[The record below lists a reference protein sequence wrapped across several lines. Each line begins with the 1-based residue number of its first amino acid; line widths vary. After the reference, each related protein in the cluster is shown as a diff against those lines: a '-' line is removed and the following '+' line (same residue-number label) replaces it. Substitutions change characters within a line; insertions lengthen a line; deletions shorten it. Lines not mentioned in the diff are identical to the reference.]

1 MFFLIDDNIFPP
13 VSLPRCSCGWSW
25 WSQISTWAPFSSLK
39 TSSVSSKWPPPRLL
53 YRSATPSAPLWEEQ
67 TPAWRGFWSDFDFQ
81 MLEERICLPFL
92 KEEAAAEK
100 SGIYLWKIVCCAITE
115 KSRKYF
121 SSFSISCHWKYLKR
135 ATRESNSCQYFF
147 LHILNILNIWGI
159 TIQLCLSYDIGALPN
174 PLSNTSP
181 CYVTSSTQIS
191 IMCRSDHF
199 ILRKSES
206 DQKKNEKNHILSLQF
221 LGLARLAKSAL
232 TVRLSSNGGE
242 AGHLVH
248 LGPSAQDVIL
258 T

>member
-1 MFFLIDDNIFPP
+1 MATASPP
-13 VSLPRCSCGWSW
+13 LPFRNSLSSSLRG
-25 WSQISTWAPFSSLK
+25 ADSSLK
-39 TSSVSSKWPPPRLL
+39 RILVRFWFSDAGRKNMSPFPQRRGGRLKRVEFIYERL
-53 YRSATPSAPLWEEQ
+53 SAALTEE
-67 TPAWRGFWSDFDFQ
+67 
-81 MLEERICLPFL
+81 
-92 KEEAAAEK
+92 
-100 SGIYLWKIVCCAITE
+100 
-115 KSRKYF
+115 SRKYF
-121 SSFSISCHWKYLKR
+121 SSFSISWHWKYLKR

-232 TVRLSSNGGE
+232 TVRLWSNGRE

-248 LGPSAQDVIL
+248 LGPSAQDVSL